1 MSHLSP
7 RPSLESDDRHLWSER
22 NNLKL
27 WMTNSFLSKCMIAH
41 SVESAPQFSRL
52 ISVIQIKLGIISLQA
67 RYLTSSVIPIIDFPL
82 NIANFRT
89 WKPKTIDII
98 FNAFNLHKVCHTQ
111 ASLSAYRDRLWVAI
125 CDSPFV
131 KCLVGESL
139 STEYVYWVLI
149 GLVKLDYHIE
159 MIFLSNSFICW
170 VVHCSWYARLLSW
183 RICKSQRLYLF
194 SNRFT
199 VLKFMFNEHCS
210 LVCIRN
216 CHVKLHQ
223 TEKCTGLRKQTWGW
237 WGCVFIGL

>member
-27 WMTNSFLSKCMIAH
+27 WMANSFLSKCVVAH

-159 MIFLSNSFICW
+159 MIFFIQFF
-170 VVHCSWYARLLSW
+170 YLLGGSL
-183 RICKSQRLYLF
+183 Q
-194 SNRFT
+194 
-199 VLKFMFNEHCS
+199 
-210 LVCIRN
+210 LVCTLIVMEN
-216 CHVKLHQ
+216 LQKSKTLSFF
-223 TEKCTGLRKQTWGW
+223 KQIYGFEVYVQWTLL
-237 WGCVFIGL
+237 IGLHSQLPC